1 MPRIQRFL
9 YKLILAVVRLLL
21 LTLVT
26 IYLQELR
33 QEQLP
38 VRRDEIDNRIN
49 LYPSDPDVQDNA
61 DSGIEQ

>member
-38 VRRDEIDNRIN
+38 VRRDEIDNRVN
-49 LYPSDPDVQDNA
+49 LDPSDTDEEDNA